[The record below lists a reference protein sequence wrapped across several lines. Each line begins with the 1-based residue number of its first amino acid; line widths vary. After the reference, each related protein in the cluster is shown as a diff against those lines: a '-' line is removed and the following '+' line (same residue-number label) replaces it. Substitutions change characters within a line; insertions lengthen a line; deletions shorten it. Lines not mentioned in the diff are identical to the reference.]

1 MTTARRITGLDGN
14 NAPVLIDNIP
24 ARLWLGIQARTFT
37 AYRREP
43 GDLTFGLGL
52 ANSFDLERI
61 SQPVLRRRLAQ
72 SFATLEGAEATRFAI
87 DVAAGF
93 LDVTVDIETPDD
105 VRRGVV
111 VNPTEVPLPALA
123 YPDLPPERWSRLWA
137 PAPMQTAVDFWPG
150 WFAMFAVTLDPDLI
164 DPSLLPALALGL
176 DAFAFDHDGPVT
188 QQRRAL
194 RFAKRLHA
202 LVGTEAAFDLLM
214 ELNATT
220 GVLRYIGDYNAA
232 GVHVPRDSDNRRQ
245 GEYSS
250 VGLLLDDGSRAE
262 VNPDGTATAAV
273 DAETL
278 VHLYVAIDIYRP
290 PDRIGDAGFLDYI
303 ARAARRTLPYTL
315 EVAEVNV
322 IEQSRAGIEVTGLSI
337 QAKAEYSFDTSE
349 WR

>member
-1 MTTARRITGLDGN
+1 MTTQRRITGLDGN

-24 ARLWLGIQARTFT
+24 ARLWLGIQARVFT

-52 ANSFDLERI
+52 ANSFDLEMV
-61 SQPVLRRRLAQ
+61 SHPVLRRRLAQ
-72 SFATLEGAEATRFAI
+72 SFATLDGAEATRYAI
-87 DVAAGF
+87 EVGAGL
-93 LDVTVDIETPDD
+93 LDVTVDIETPDN
-105 VRRGVV
+105 VRQGIT
-111 VNPTEVPLPALA
+111 VNPTEVPLPALEF
-123 YPDLPPERWSRLWA
+123 PDLPEERWARLWA
-137 PAPMQTAVDFWPG
+137 PAPMQTAVDFWPD
-150 WFAMFAVTLDPDLI
+150 WFQQFAVSLDPTLI
-164 DPSLLPALALGL
+164 DASLLPALAVGL

-232 GVHVPRDSDNRRQ
+232 GQHVARDSDNRRQ
-245 GEYSS
+245 GEYTS
-250 VGLLLDDGSRAE
+250 VGPLLADGSRAE

-273 DAETL
+273 DPETL

-290 PDRIGDAGFLDYI
+290 PDRIGDAGFLDYV

-315 EVAEVNV
+315 SVAEINV
-322 IEQSRAGIEVTGLSI
+322 IEQSRATVEVTGISH
-337 QAKAEYSFDTSE
+337 QVKAEYSFDTSE
-349 WR
+349 WT

>member
-1 MTTARRITGLDGN
+1 MTTKRITGLDGN
-14 NAPVLIDNIP
+14 NAPPLIDNIP
-24 ARLWLGIQARTFT
+24 ARLWMGIQARTFT

-52 ANSFDLERI
+52 ANSFDLERV

-72 SFATLEGAEATRFAI
+72 SFATLEGAEATRYAI
-87 DVAAGF
+87 EVGGGL
-93 LDVTVDIETPDD
+93 LDVTVDIETPED
-105 VRRGVV
+105 VRQGVT

-123 YPDLPPERWSRLWA
+123 FPDLPEERWARLWA

-150 WFAMFAVTLDPDLI
+150 WFQQFNATLDPATI
-164 DPSLLPALALGL
+164 DPSLLGALAIGL

-194 RFAKRLHA
+194 RFAKHLHS

-232 GVHVPRDSDNRRQ
+232 GQHVARDRDNRRQ
-245 GEYSS
+245 GEYTS
-250 VGLLLDDGSRAE
+250 VGPLDADGGRAE

-273 DAETL
+273 DPETL
-278 VHLYVAIDIYRP
+278 VHLYVAIDIFRP
-290 PDRIGDAGFLDYI
+290 PDRIGDTRFLGYI

-315 EVAEVNV
+315 IVAEINV
-322 IEQSRAGIEVTGLSI
+322 IEQSRATVEATGISHQV
-337 QAKAEYSFDTSE
+337 KAEYSFDTSE
-349 WR
+349 WT